1 MKSIQQR
8 LLCCGLLAVAL
19 VLGGCG
25 KTPENEPVEQASA
38 TLALP
43 NFTQLV
49 DNNKASVV
57 NISTTQTVKVG
68 NANMGELLNRL
79 FGEQLGD
86 RLQRQLDQPHQSRKT
101 HSLGSGFILSKD
113 GYILTNYH
121 VVKGADSIR
130 VRLNDRRDLPAKLIG
145 KDKQSDLA
153 LLKVD
158 ADHLV
163 PVKIGSSHHLKVG
176 QWVLAIGAPFGFDN
190 TVTAGIVSAKSRS
203 LPHDNYVP
211 FIQTDVP
218 INPGNSGGPLFNLD
232 GQVVGINSQIVSK
245 SGGFMGLSF
254 AIPIDLAM
262 QVVKQLKAGKQVQRG
277 WLGVMIQNVTYD
289 LANSFGLDRPH
300 GALVTRVLPKSPAAL
315 AGIKA
320 GDVIVKFNGMPV
332 DTSGELPPAVGLL
345 PPGSKATVEVV
356 RHGDHKSL
364 TVKIGTLKQQS
375 SAQAKQPPVADH
387 RSSLGLT
394 VAPLGPDDK
403 TVGAGVKV
411 TSVTGA
417 AAAAGIRVGDIIE
430 SINNTVVTDPDS
442 FQRLLKRFKSSQSLA
457 LLISHKGNAAFVVVH
472 KDKN

>member
-1 MKSIQQR
+1 MTTIRQR

-25 KTPENEPVEQASA
+25 QSSDATSTEQAST

-49 DNNKASVV
+49 DDNKASVV
-57 NISTTQTVKVG
+57 NISTTQKVQVG
-68 NANMGELLNRL
+68 SAAVGDLLNRL
-79 FGEQLGD
+79 FGDQLGD
-86 RLQRQLDQPHQSRKT
+86 RLQRQFGQPQHPQET

-130 VRLNDRRDLPAKLIG
+130 VRLNDRRELPAKVIG
-145 KDKQSDLA
+145 QDEPSDLA

-158 ADHLV
+158 ADNLV
-163 PVKIGSSHHLKVG
+163 PVKIGSSHDLKVG
-176 QWVLAIGAPFGFDN
+176 QWVLAIGAPFGFDS

-203 LPHDNYVP
+203 LPNDNYVP

-218 INPGNSGGPLFNLD
+218 INPGNSGGPLFNLN
-232 GQVVGINSQIVSK
+232 GEVVGINSQIVSK

-277 WLGVMIQNVTYD
+277 WLGVMIQNVTHD
-289 LANSFGLDRPH
+289 LAKSFGLNRPH
-300 GALVTRVLPKSPAAL
+300 GALVARVSPDSPAAK

-320 GDVIVKFNGMPV
+320 GDVIVKFNGVPV
-332 DTSGELPPAVGLL
+332 DTSGELPPIVGLL
-345 PPGSKATVEVV
+345 SPGSRADVEVV
-356 RHGDHKSL
+356 RHGKHKSL
-364 TVKIGTLKQQS
+364 TVTIGTLPQQS
-375 SAQAKQPPVADH
+375 SVPNSQEAPDSH
-387 RSSLGLT
+387 RSSLGLV
-394 VAPLGPDDK
+394 VAPLDAADK
-403 TVGAGVKV
+403 AADGVKV
-411 TSVTGA
+411 VSASGA

-430 SINNTVVTDPDS
+430 SINNTSVTDPAS
-442 FQRLLKRFKSSQSLA
+442 FRRLLKRYKSSQSLA
-457 LLISHKGNAAFVVVH
+457 LLISHQGNAAFVVVH
-472 KDKN
+472 KDEN